1 MRDRGAL
8 ATTMK
13 KSLHESLNTTDM
25 LERVARDVFA
35 NDYDLHERTGFPPS
49 VAVPGQV
56 AIDCIVDDAV
66 SKGRFLHLAERL
78 IRLDSEGFMGRPYRI
93 TGLRE
98 VFKGISAEGY
108 VWDEATCHFMED
120 PRIRRTPSWGRLLPN
135 EEHRFSLLRVDV
147 VRNSQLVRTHGEAAA
162 RDAYDDLRS
171 ILARCVELRSGRI
184 WSWEGDGALAAF
196 LFGHSTT
203 SAVLSGMALLH
214 ELFLYDRIYNSLGEP
229 LRVRA
234 AVHTGPIRYFPEV
247 GEIAKQETVLEAM
260 EAESRWTPPGTL
272 SITPAVAPTLD
283 RVILD
288 RFRPDDKAES
298 SRLLVYEVRL
308 GTA

>member
-1 MRDRGAL
+1 MRDRGPL
-8 ATTMK
+8 ANTMK
-13 KSLHESLNTTDM
+13 RGLHESLNTDM
-25 LERVARDVFA
+25 LERIAREVFA
-35 NDYDLHERTGFPPS
+35 EEYDLHERTGFPPS

-56 AIDCIVDDAV
+56 AVDCIVDDAV
-66 SKGRFLHLAERL
+66 AQGRFLHLAERL
-78 IRLDSEGFMGRPYRI
+78 VRLDNEGFMGRAYRV

-98 VFKGISAEGY
+98 VFKGIAAEGY
-108 VWDEATCHFMED
+108 LWDEETGHFMED
-120 PRIRRTPSWGRLLPN
+120 PHIRRTPSWGRLIPG

-147 VRNSQLVRTHGEAAA
+147 VRNSQLVRTYGEAAA
-162 RDAYDDLRS
+162 RDAFDDLRS

-229 LRVRA
+229 LKVRA

-247 GEIAKQETVLEAM
+247 GEIAKQETVLEVM
-260 EAESRWTPPGTL
+260 EAESRWTPPGML

-288 RFRPDDKAES
+288 RFRPDQAES

-308 GTA
+308 GSP